1 MSSYS
6 LPGTGACWRSTIS
19 SSLSSTLSSWSSG
32 WMTTWRERS
41 RSWLEKHQQH
51 KAAHQARSQ
60 WQHPQSWSCESWWW
74 YRWGHDN
81 YPRPDL
87 NGCQSR
93 IYSWLQLA
101 EASSFLTPTKMQYAH
116 SLSKH
121 PPGVQKKID
130 GRWPLGKNYPRIDL
144 SGKERITFFATW
156 IYENK
161 NGNCYYI
168 QLERELHLRQMYLH
182 LDIFT
187 PKMYLHQEDLH
198 LDIFTPR

>member
-1 MSSYS
+1 
-6 LPGTGACWRSTIS
+6 
-19 SSLSSTLSSWSSG
+19 
-32 WMTTWRERS
+32 
-41 RSWLEKHQQH
+41 
-51 KAAHQARSQ
+51 
-60 WQHPQSWSCESWWW
+60 
-74 YRWGHDN
+74 
-81 YPRPDL
+81 
-87 NGCQSR
+87 
-93 IYSWLQLA
+93 
-101 EASSFLTPTKMQYAH
+101 MQYAH